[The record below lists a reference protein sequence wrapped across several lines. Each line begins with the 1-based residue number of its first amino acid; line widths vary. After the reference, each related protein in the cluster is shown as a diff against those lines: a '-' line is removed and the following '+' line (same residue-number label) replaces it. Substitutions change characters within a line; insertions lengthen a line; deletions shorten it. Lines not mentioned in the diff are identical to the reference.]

1 MLKVDHG
8 FCCRGIFWALGAL
21 SRLPSILLECARGR
35 HALSWAMGRADQTEL
50 EKERALAVRR
60 RGTREELGGAA
71 AHHRSEHNDRRKNTN
86 LHQHN
91 RGGNHGNRSRTVHR
105 NAKRALV
112 RGAFVLM
119 DVRHLDHR
127 QQRQQHKAQNRH
139 HGQSR

>member
-1 MLKVDHG
+1 LR
-8 FCCRGIFWALGAL
+8 FRGSFSALGSAFRIPL
-21 SRLPSILLECARGR
+21 RLHVQIHGGLPHPVLKDGVPSEQRRIKNEE
-35 HALSWAMGRADQTEL
+35 S
-50 EKERALAVRR
+50 ERALAVRR